1 MKVEALLCDS
11 CEELS
16 QDEGVMV
23 YSNGGMSEWCDSCVD
38 YSAFFCD
45 ECESHHDTNCFG
57 QHDVGGNTICDDC
70 IQHYYTYCDNC
81 DEYERSDNNQRCNR
95 GIIKP
100 WDYKPDFVMHGS
112 GTTQFG
118 IELECEATTRAV
130 PEVASTFDARTDS
143 DDVYLKHDGSLDN
156 GFEIVTHPRDL
167 ESWREYAPTLLTD
180 LRILDTLGMRSWTK
194 PTCGLHVHVS
204 KAGMTPSHMVRFGL
218 LFSRNQ
224 LDWQSVARRDA
235 NTYCTYSDLGT
246 GRIKDKVSH
255 RGNANHFDA
264 VNYANRTT
272 IEVRIFR
279 PSFSLRFLACI
290 ELVAGA
296 HEYTKHLTS
305 YDVARGALEWPRFA
319 EFMSRGQ
326 YPHAAHAI
334 LGENFASVYEV
345 LPCA

>member
-16 QDEGVMV
+16 QDDGVMV
-23 YSNGGMSEWCDSCVD
+23 YSAGGEQEWCDSCVD
-38 YSAFFCD
+38 YQAFFCE
-45 ECESHHDTNCFG
+45 ECDSHHDTNYYSS
-57 QHDVGGNTICDDC
+57 HEIDGNTVCEDC
-70 IQHYYTYCDNC
+70 VQNNFTYCDNC
-81 DEYERSDNNQRCNR
+81 DGYERDGRNCQSTS
-95 GIIKP
+95 IHS
-100 WDYKPDFVMHGS
+100 WDYKPHFVLHGS

-118 IELECEATTRAV
+118 IELECE
-130 PEVASTFDARTDS
+130 STVSDKHTIAKEFTSRNES
-143 DDVYLKHDGSLDN
+143 DDVYLKNDGSLND

-167 ESWREYAPTLLTD
+167 ESWRKYAPTLLTQ

-235 NTYCTYSDLGT
+235 NNYCTYSDLNN